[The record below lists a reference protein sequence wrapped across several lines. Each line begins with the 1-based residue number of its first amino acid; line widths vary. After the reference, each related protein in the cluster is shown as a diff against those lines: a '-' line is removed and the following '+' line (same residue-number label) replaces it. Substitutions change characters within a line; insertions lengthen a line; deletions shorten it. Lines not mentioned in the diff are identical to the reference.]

1 MTNTSFTGKQEM
13 TGGLRVGASR
23 QIGDRAANMQYIR
36 MDRPLRDAMRLLAQP
51 DIGALVVIDGAG
63 QDGAIIGILTERDVF
78 RALALGGLDVLDS
91 LVGMLTR
98 TDFVSVDLSA
108 DPADRLKQFCA
119 HRTDHVAVMDGLS
132 LNSVQSIWD
141 CLADRPRPVA

>member
-1 MTNTSFTGKQEM
+1 ML
-13 TGGLRVGASR
+13 GGLQVGASR
-23 QIGDRAANMQYIR
+23 RIGDRAANMQYIQ
-36 MDRPLRDAMRLLAQP
+36 MDRPLRDAMRLLARP

-91 LVGMLTR
+91 LVGMLAQ
-98 TDFVSVDLSA
+98 TDFVSVDVSLTQA
-108 DPADRLKQFCA
+108 ERLKQFCA
-119 HRTDHVAVMDGLS
+119 HRTDHVAIMDGFS

-141 CLADRPRPVA
+141 CLADTPRPVA